1 MSLIALA
8 PRGWAEAHPPV
19 LLLGAREVE
28 DGRIEADAVLI
39 THALKAKT
47 LFGTWYLP
55 NGKTRRVRVRWT
67 PNTEF
72 GMSEETSTLE
82 QT

>member
-8 PRGWAEAHPPV
+8 PRGWADAHPPV

-28 DGRIEADAVLI
+28 DGRIEADAVII
-39 THALKAKT
+39 THALKART
-47 LFGTWYLP
+47 LSGTWYLP
-55 NGKTRRVRVRWT
+55 NGKSRRVRVRWT
-67 PNTEF
+67 PNDSF
-72 GMSEETSTLE
+72 GMSEETSILE